1 MGVSERAGA
10 SKRTTF
16 ESRASRTCLPDQK
29 YLQAHPL
36 DCSRRWSFSRCRH
49 RSAHHQDE
57 FDCTGQQNCAP
68 VAMAQE
74 WIEHKEGERCKDR
87 SAADMHP
94 ASPTISRAN
103 LPDKRAWTQNRPQVS
118 CNNRAPTELFGLP
131 PPPAIAARGLGLSAQ
146 GSLASSARSHCLTAL
161 AVVVR
166 GLNAVLGV
174 RGLNA
179 VVLVVVRGLNAV
191 VRGLNA
197 KPVPHTC
204 STDSAM
210 GVTLAGDAPGD
221 IGVSC

>member
-1 MGVSERAGA
+1 
-10 SKRTTF
+10 
-16 ESRASRTCLPDQK
+16 
-29 YLQAHPL
+29 
-36 DCSRRWSFSRCRH
+36 
-49 RSAHHQDE
+49 
-57 FDCTGQQNCAP
+57 
-68 VAMAQE
+68 
-74 WIEHKEGERCKDR
+74 
-87 SAADMHP
+87 MHP

-103 LPDKRAWTQNRPQVS
+103 LPGKRAWTQNRPQVS

-197 KPVPHTC
+197 VLSHAAVRANLRVVKPVPHTC